1 MWEQIRSNRRKSMVL
16 VFGMALLLVGL
27 GFVIGEAIE
36 PGLGVLGVLGAGVIW
51 FVLTLVAYF
60 QGDSIMLASVGA
72 QRIEKKDHPRLFN
85 IVEEM
90 TIASGLGK
98 MPAIYIIDE
107 QAPNAFA
114 IGRNPDKASVAITSG
129 LLKRLNRD
137 QLQGVMAHEIAHI
150 QNRDVLFMTLL
161 GVMLGAIVIISQVFL
176 RGMFYSSMAGGRRY
190 QSGGRGRG
198 GGQAQAVMMI
208 VALVLAILAPII
220 ARMLY
225 LASSRKREYLADA
238 SAAVY
243 TRYPE
248 GLAQALEAISGQP
261 GKMEKVNSAV
271 APMFIINPLQKMS
284 ARGLFSTHPPVEE
297 RVKALRSMGG
307 RVSFEAYQRALEQAT
322 GKKTRLPKS
331 ALAGEAQAAR
341 EASAEDAD
349 PKEARHRTR
358 EAGDLLRKVNQ
369 FVFLSCACGLR
380 MKLPPD
386 YKGDHVECPRCNRNV
401 PVPKEQLAAAAAV
414 GGVMSKGKQGDHREG
429 KRRSSKR
436 K

>member
-1 MWEQIRSNRRKSMVL
+1 MAL
-16 VFGMALLLVGL
+16 VVCMALLLVGL

-36 PGLGVLGVLGAGVIW
+36 PGLGVLGVIGAGVLW
-51 FVLTLVAYF
+51 FILTIVAYF

-72 QRIEKKDHPRLFN
+72 RKIEKKDHPRLFN

-98 MPAIYIIDE
+98 MPNVYIIEE

-114 IGRNPDKASVAITSG
+114 IGRNPDKASVAITTG

-190 QSGGRGRG
+190 QAGGGGRGRG
-198 GGQAQAVMMI
+198 GGNQAQAIMMI
-208 VALVLAILAPII
+208 VAIVLAILAPIL
-220 ARMLY
+220 ARLLY

-248 GLAQALEAISGQP
+248 GLAQALEVISKQP
-261 GKMEKVNSAV
+261 SKMEKVNSAV
-271 APMFIINPLQKMS
+271 APMFIVNPLQKMS
-284 ARGLFSTHPPVEE
+284 ARGLFSTHPPTEE
-297 RVKALRSMGG
+297 RIKALRSMGG
-307 RVSFEAYQRALEQAT
+307 RVSYEAYQRALEQTT
-322 GKKTRLPKS
+322 GGKARLPAS
-331 ALAGEAQAAR
+331 ALAGEAQEAR
-341 EASAEDAD
+341 EASPEDAG
-349 PKEARHRTR
+349 PKEARHRAR

-369 FVFLSCACGLR
+369 YVFLACACGLR

-386 YKGDHVECPRCNRNV
+386 FKDNHVDCPRCHRNV
-401 PVPKEQLAAAAAV
+401 AVPKEQLAAAAAI
-414 GGVMSKGKQGDHREG
+414 GGAMDAQGRKSKGEQRQSKGK
-429 KRRSSKR
+429 
-436 K
+436 